1 MPRPLL
7 ILLAC
12 FTVIILSVFLIFN
25 IRPKSSP
32 AQISINTPI
41 STSTFTTSSS
51 IQGTSTEPSIGTSS
65 ASSTLSDPP
74 PSVLPPKIKP
84 TPKPVP
90 APTPAITI
98 NGTEIMAWIYPG
110 APTCSA
116 SAEYSDGRKIDI
128 LKAEY
133 FTIDGSGNM
142 NFLTVQN
149 SGCNAYSAAN
159 VVSLKKYS
167 TQQYATFSSS
177 YSVTMDTFL
186 TNALSGNSD
195 INTLVSFAVSNKIT
209 GIELDFEDFGGWT
222 APMYANYKQFI
233 IKLGNALHSNNKKL
247 MVDGPATS
255 NAVEQNWYVW
265 RYADFNS
272 LPVDKLVVMTYDYQY
287 DQGPGMPVSP
297 ISWIKDTIKWTLSEF
312 SDKNKISFGIPSYG
326 YKGIVGTQK
335 FSLLTYN
342 QLKAEPGFST
352 AMRDSSSAEMTWQN
366 GGNVFFYQDG
376 QSMLKKLQAI
386 QALGIKSVSVWHLG
400 GNLWFSKN

>member
-1 MPRPLL
+1 
-7 ILLAC
+7 
-12 FTVIILSVFLIFN
+12 
-25 IRPKSSP
+25 
-32 AQISINTPI
+32 
-41 STSTFTTSSS
+41 
-51 IQGTSTEPSIGTSS
+51 
-65 ASSTLSDPP
+65 
-74 PSVLPPKIKP
+74 
-84 TPKPVP
+84 
-90 APTPAITI
+90 
-98 NGTEIMAWIYPG
+98 MAWIYPG

-116 SAEYSDGRKIDI
+116 PAEYSDGRKIDI

-142 NFLTVQN
+142 NFLTEQN

-159 VVSLKKYS
+159 VASLKKYS
-167 TQQYATFSSS
+167 SQQYATFSSS
-177 YSVTMDTFL
+177 YSVTMNTFL
-186 TNALSGNSD
+186 TNALAGNSD
-195 INTLVSFAVSNKIT
+195 INTLVSFAVDNKIT

-255 NAVEQNWYVW
+255 NAVEQNWYAW

-287 DQGPGMPVSP
+287 DQGPGAPVSP
-297 ISWIKDTIKWTLSEF
+297 ISWIQDTIKWTLSEF

-326 YKGIVGTQK
+326 YKGIIGTQK

-352 AMRDSSSAEMTWQN
+352 AMRDSSSGEMTWQN
-366 GGNVFFYQDG
+366 SGNVFFYQDG

-400 GNLWFSKN
+400 GNLWFAKN